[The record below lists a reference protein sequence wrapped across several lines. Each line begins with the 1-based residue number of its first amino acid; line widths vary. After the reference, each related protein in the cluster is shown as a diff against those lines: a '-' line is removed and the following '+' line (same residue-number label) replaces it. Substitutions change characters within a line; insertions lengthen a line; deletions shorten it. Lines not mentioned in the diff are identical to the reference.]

1 MKHSTST
8 VPIHQWCVT
17 NHSLNAN
24 SAVFSCGGSACVCVC
39 MRVWMPPRLNSSYA
53 SNVSHPVS
61 PFIMFKQSANEL
73 LMWKTVCCCLTIA
86 RQLFGRVGSAEI
98 MRTMH
103 NLATGARHP
112 RLAWQH
118 EKVADLRGI
127 VCDLANLHLF
137 PPVLFWFYFLR
148 LLFYFVLVCDTLY
161 FCRLGVAVVWLWCFP
176 SVWLCSIDPCIAVL
190 CHGWHRGV
198 ALCRCGETSLPWFFY
213 LSASLSLFLSF
224 HFLFP

>member
-1 MKHSTST
+1 MKHSTSI
-8 VPIHQWCVT
+8 VPIHQCDKPFTERKQCSVQLWRE
-17 NHSLNAN
+17 
-24 SAVFSCGGSACVCVC
+24 CVCVYAC
-39 MRVWMPPRLNSSYA
+39 VRAAHVWMPPRLNSSFA
-53 SNVSHPVS
+53 FNVSHPVS

-127 VCDLANLHLF
+127 VCDLANLHFF
-137 PPVLFWFYFLR
+137 PFYFDFTFCACYFTLC
-148 LLFYFVLVCDTLY
+148 LCVTLFIF
-161 FCRLGVAVVWLWCFP
+161 VVWVLL
-176 SVWLCSIDPCIAVL
+176 LC
-190 CHGWHRGV
+190 GFG
-198 ALCRCGETSLPWFFY
+198 
-213 LSASLSLFLSF
+213 ASPRFGF
-224 HFLFP
+224 AP